1 MLLKHYI
8 NFKLKTGEALR
19 NFIKR
24 EEGASAIE
32 YAIIASLIAV
42 AIIALAGGVGEQIN
56 EVFQDIIDALS

>member
-42 AIIALAGGVGEQIN
+42 VIILAAGEVGDKIV
-56 EVFQDIIDALS
+56 EVFEEIRDAL